1 MPGVPAP
8 GGHRLTTRTATQ
20 TVKMLSDT
28 IEYKSFHESPRRLG
42 ELEEQ
47 KHTLLSVRCED
58 GQCIANFPNG
68 EFIFPEEMRDGLREL
83 VGRDIAI
90 LRLGGQY
97 HIREVVAGA

>member
-1 MPGVPAP
+1 
-8 GGHRLTTRTATQ
+8 
-20 TVKMLSDT
+20 MLSDT

-47 KHTLLSVRCED
+47 KHTLLGVRCED

-83 VGRDIAI
+83 VGQEIGI
-90 LRLGGQY
+90 LWLDGKY
-97 HIREVVAGA
+97 HVRVVNDA

>member
-1 MPGVPAP
+1 
-8 GGHRLTTRTATQ
+8 
-20 TVKMLSDT
+20 MLSDT

-47 KHTLLSVRCED
+47 KHTLLGVRCED

-83 VGRDIAI
+83 VGHEIAC
-90 LRLGGQY
+90 LRLDGKIY
-97 HIREVVAGA
+97 IRVVDSD

>member
-20 TVKMLSDT
+20 TVKMYYNT

-68 EFIFPEEMRDGLREL
+68 EFIFPEEMREKLSPL
-83 VGRDIAI
+83 VGQEIGI
-90 LRLGGQY
+90 LRLDGKY
-97 HIREVVAGA
+97 HVRRLDDA